1 MDRLIYKEADGDLT
15 CRSRDFDKVFPTLYA
30 YEETGLTPDQVKTL
44 SDNLEAL
51 KELAQDLSDALKQAR
66 TELETVNK
74 EISGKDLQI
83 QLMAEARN
91 NALAERDA
99 LAAELKEEMYRHDRY
114 VDFELAESEELRKAR
129 EENSVKD
136 LQLHLLADERNI
148 AQKERDRLAELWAQ
162 VPATIKTQV
171 LRICEGEFA
180 EDNNVP
186 GKAVDKTEG

>member
-30 YEETGLTPDQVKTL
+30 YEETGLTPEQAKAL

-51 KELAQDLSDALKQAR
+51 KEVAHDLSDTLKQAR
-66 TELETVNK
+66 TELESVKK
-74 EISGKDLQI
+74 EIAGKDLQI

-114 VDFELAESEELRKAR
+114 VDFELDEAE
-129 EENSVKD
+129 
-136 LQLHLLADERNI
+136 
-148 AQKERDRLAELWAQ
+148 
-162 VPATIKTQV
+162 V
-171 LRICEGEFA
+171 LRNVKANLEWAIKYLREGGGCAGCKYEDMQETEEPCAHCQRLTLQGDDKWEFHGA
-180 EDNNVP
+180 EDINVP
-186 GKAVDKTEG
+186 GKQEG

>member
-30 YEETGLTPDQVKTL
+30 YEETGLTPEQAKAL

-51 KELAQDLSDALKQAR
+51 KEVAHDLSDTLKQAK
-66 TELETVNK
+66 TELESVKK
-74 EISGKDLQI
+74 EIAGKDLQI
-83 QLMAEARN
+83 QLMAEA
-91 NALAERDA
+91 
-99 LAAELKEEMYRHDRY
+99 
-114 VDFELAESEELRKAR
+114 
-129 EENSVKD
+129 
-136 LQLHLLADERNI
+136 RNI

-186 GKAVDKTEG
+186 TEKEV